1 MNLVLL
7 KQTFEYISAID
18 ALDLL
23 CWHFGAAGRIV
34 YIDGSRFVLSD
45 LYDYA
50 DEWAQSNAINIILD
64 FYGGPPPT
72 KWWRKSTLLIML
84 LDYII
89 YAEKRGNQKAVR
101 KALAIV
107 QLA

>member
-1 MNLVLL
+1 MNLKLL
-7 KQTFEYISAID
+7 KQTFEYIGAID

-23 CWHFGAAGRIV
+23 CWHLGATNRIV
-34 YIDGSRFVLSD
+34 YVDGSRFVLSD

-50 DEWAQSNAINIILD
+50 DEWMQLNAKDIILS

-72 KWWRKSTLLIML
+72 RWWKNSTLLTML

-89 YAEKRGNQKAVR
+89 YAEKRGNKKAIR
-101 KALAIV
+101 TALAIV
-107 QLA
+107 Q